1 MSPEGLPA
9 GPAARWAR
17 RSELFLVDALLGAH
31 DWTARDR
38 CAVLVTSGERL
49 AGAATLTVHPRSP
62 TAAELRLCFRL
73 LEDLEAPTALA
84 SFAALSRLALEASE
98 RAAAGSLV
106 IEGVPEPP
114 AFGSLLSELGF
125 SPGGALSTFEGD
137 LETVRSATRA
147 LAERVLTRDP
157 SLVLAPLTRCAPP
170 EVFALSALG
179 IGVAGLGVRAL
190 FAGDAGMLA
199 AFTASYGI
207 QVAGRLRGAIVARWE
222 GGNAFIE
229 MLAVEPRFAARG
241 LALALIHRCAQT
253 LLEAG
258 ARTCTFVT
266 AEHNREMMRVAE
278 WLKCRVTRRAGLWQ
292 REIRSVPA

>member
-1 MSPEGLPA
+1 MSPEGLPS

-38 CAVLVTSGERL
+38 CAVLLTSGEHL
-49 AGAATLTVHPRSP
+49 AGAATLTHHPRSAV
-62 TAAELRLCFRL
+62 AADLRLRFRL
-73 LEDLEAPTALA
+73 VENLEASTALA
-84 SFAALSRLALEASE
+84 AFAALSRLALEASA
-98 RAAAGSLV
+98 RAGVAGLT

-114 AFGSLLSELGF
+114 EFGALLTELGF

-157 SLVLAPLTRCAPP
+157 SLVLAPLTRCSPP

-190 FAGDAGMLA
+190 FTGDAGMLA
-199 AFTASYGI
+199 GFTASYGI

-222 GGNAFIE
+222 GQDAFIE
-229 MLAVEPRFAARG
+229 MLAVEPRFAPRG
-241 LALALIHRCAQT
+241 LALVLMSHCAEALI
-253 LLEAG
+253 EAG

-266 AEHNREMMRVAE
+266 AEHNREMMRIAG